1 MNPTAVTG
9 IMTLDRCVGPS
20 QFSSGVSKHTKL
32 PLRLP
37 SLRTDRVRGF
47 GFLSTRGVVS
57 RLVIYVP
64 ALGSRCGPIIPFP
77 SF

>member
-1 MNPTAVTG
+1 MRRFLTVLIWIKT
-9 IMTLDRCVGPS
+9 
-20 QFSSGVSKHTKL
+20 SKHPKL

-47 GFLSTRGVVS
+47 GLLTTRGVVS

-64 ALGSRCGPIIPFP
+64 ALGSRYTPIIPLP